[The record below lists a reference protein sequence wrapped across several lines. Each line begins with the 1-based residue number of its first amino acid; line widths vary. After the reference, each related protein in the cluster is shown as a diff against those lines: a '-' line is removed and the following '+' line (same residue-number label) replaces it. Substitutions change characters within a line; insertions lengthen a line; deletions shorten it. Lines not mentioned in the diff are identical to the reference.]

1 MANDSE
7 VAYETI
13 LKYSDKNFYPNKN
26 YKKNNDSDFKIH
38 GKKEI
43 LSLSKK
49 LDEKNCYSQNM
60 LSIENIPR
68 NVPQL
73 NSQNDSTNVSVN
85 FSEKNIQN
93 IQNIQNGENIQNIE
107 NVKNIQNAK
116 ELNDIRYLRLNRRL
130 LHKNSF
136 HIALTACSGSGDVI
150 TAYRIIDL
158 MVEHNIPIKIDTFN
172 ALLDTVRILKFHSI
186 LTLFLFFFFLLV
198 FFQIFISNFLS
209 PITLR
214 CSPLQ

>member
-1 MANDSE
+1 
-7 VAYETI
+7 
-13 LKYSDKNFYPNKN
+13 
-26 YKKNNDSDFKIH
+26 
-38 GKKEI
+38 
-43 LSLSKK
+43 
-49 LDEKNCYSQNM
+49 M

-73 NSQNDSTNVSVN
+73 NSKNDSTNVSVN

-209 PITLR
+209 TIILR